1 MAEEQVK
8 QEQEQESEST
18 PLADFVKL
26 AVLTWS
32 IVMLS
37 LNYLGY
43 VKAMDPTFPA
53 SLLTGTMTSFGVN
66 IKRANGNGKKKED
79 PTIKEQTPTSK
90 PK

>member
-66 IKRANGNGKKKED
+66 IKRANGKKKEE
-79 PTIKEQTPTSK
+79 PTIKEQSSTSK

>member
-1 MAEEQVK
+1 MAEEQGK
-8 QEQEQESEST
+8 QEHEPEST
-18 PLADFVKL
+18 ALADFVKL

-32 IVMLS
+32 IAMLS

-66 IKRANGNGKKKED
+66 IKRASNGKKKDE
-79 PTIKEQTPTSK
+79 PTVKETTTSK
-90 PK
+90 PKQDV

>member
-1 MAEEQVK
+1 MAEEQAK
-8 QEQEQESEST
+8 QEQGQESEST

-66 IKRANGNGKKKED
+66 IKRANGKKKEE
-79 PTIKEQTPTSK
+79 PTITEQTPASK
-90 PK
+90 TK

>member
-8 QEQEQESEST
+8 QEQESESEST

-66 IKRANGNGKKKED
+66 IKRANGKKKDEP
-79 PTIKEQTPTSK
+79 PTIAEQTPTSK
-90 PK
+90 SK

>member
-1 MAEEQVK
+1 MAEEQGK
-8 QEQEQESEST
+8 QEHEPEST
-18 PLADFVKL
+18 ALADFVKL

-32 IVMLS
+32 IAMLS

-66 IKRANGNGKKKED
+66 IKRAGNSKKKDEP
-79 PTIKEQTPTSK
+79 PTIAEQTPTSK

>member
-1 MAEEQVK
+1 MAEEQTK
-8 QEQEQESEST
+8 QEQGQESEST

-66 IKRANGNGKKKED
+66 IKRANGKKKED
-79 PTIKEQTPTSK
+79 PTIKPETTTSK

>member
-1 MAEEQVK
+1 MAEEQAK
-8 QEQEQESEST
+8 QEQEQEST
-18 PLADFVKL
+18 ALADFVKL

-66 IKRANGNGKKKED
+66 IKRANGKKKDEP
-79 PTIKEQTPTSK
+79 PTIAEQTPTTSK

>member
-8 QEQEQESEST
+8 QEQERESEST

-66 IKRANGNGKKKED
+66 IKRANGKKKEE
-79 PTIKEQTPTSK
+79 PTITEQTPTSK

>member
-8 QEQEQESEST
+8 QEQEQEQEST

-66 IKRANGNGKKKED
+66 IKRANGKKKDEP
-79 PTIKEQTPTSK
+79 PTIAEQTPTSK
-90 PK
+90 TK

>member
-1 MAEEQVK
+1 MAEEQAK
-8 QEQEQESEST
+8 QEQEQEST
-18 PLADFVKL
+18 ALADFVKL

-66 IKRANGNGKKKED
+66 IKRANGNGKKKDEP
-79 PTIKEQTPTSK
+79 PTIAEQTPTTSK

>member
-8 QEQEQESEST
+8 QEQDQESEST

-32 IVMLS
+32 IAMLT
-37 LNYLGY
+37 LNYLGH

-53 SLLTGTMTSFGVN
+53 SLLTGTLSSVGVN
-66 IKRANGNGKKKED
+66 IKRANGKKKEE
-79 PTIKEQTPTSK
+79 PTLKGETPTSK

>member
-43 VKAMDPTFPA
+43 VKAMDPTFRA

-66 IKRANGNGKKKED
+66 IKRANGKKKED
-79 PTIKEQTPTSK
+79 PTITEQTPASK

>member
-1 MAEEQVK
+1 MAEEQAK

-66 IKRANGNGKKKED
+66 IKRANGKKKEE
-79 PTIKEQTPTSK
+79 PTITGQTSTSK

>member
-32 IVMLS
+32 IAMLT
-37 LNYLGY
+37 LNYLGH

-53 SLLTGTMTSFGVN
+53 SLLTGTLSSVGVN
-66 IKRANGNGKKKED
+66 IKRNANGKKKED
-79 PTIKEQTPTSK
+79 PTIKETTTSK

>member
-8 QEQEQESEST
+8 QEQEQEQEST

-66 IKRANGNGKKKED
+66 IKRANGKKKDEP
-79 PTIKEQTPTSK
+79 PTIAEQTPTSK
-90 PK
+90 SK

>member
-53 SLLTGTMTSFGVN
+53 SLLTGTAASFGLAVG
-66 IKRANGNGKKKED
+66 GNKKAKKEE